1 MSDWLDNHSEVL
13 EWVERDLRP
22 GPLEASGRKGQTV
35 ESVLRC
41 ALLKQ
46 YRQLS
51 YEELAFYLL
60 DSVSFQA
67 FARLPLEFVPK
78 KAALQRNIGRIKDR
92 TWERI
97 NRCLLAHAWQE
108 KVEKGQVIRVD
119 STVTETPIHE
129 PSDSSLLW
137 DGVRVLVCL
146 LEQAQALP
154 GAPVLAYQNHRR
166 RAKKRMRAIDY
177 SRGQDQKA
185 RLYRDLLK
193 VTRQSL
199 AYLDQIEADLKDAA
213 VDSLLLAVWRSEVE
227 RYRPLIERVI
237 DQTERRVF
245 QGESVPAAE
254 KIVSLFEP
262 YTDII
267 VKARRDT
274 QFGHKLN
281 LTTGKSGLILDAV
294 VEAGNPADSDR
305 FLPMLERHIEH
316 YGRAPR
322 QAAAD
327 GGYASADNLQQAKA
341 RGVRDVAFHKKRGLT
356 IEDMTRSPW
365 VYRKLRNFRAGIEAG
380 ISCLKRAY
388 GLARC
393 TWKGLEHFKAYIWSA
408 IVAHNLALFAR
419 LKPA

>member
-1 MSDWLDNHSEVL
+1 
-13 EWVERDLRP
+13 
-22 GPLEASGRKGQTV
+22 
-35 ESVLRC
+35 
-41 ALLKQ
+41 
-46 YRQLS
+46 LS